1 MSGVS
6 GNVGGVGGSHVVID
20 LTGDN
25 PAPAGATTTV
35 EEGRAPAPPA
45 GGTSARERTEITH
58 KITMKGSTL
67 NDQILAR
74 EKPVENRHFIIPAG
88 WVALHNNADKCD
100 MPPR

>member
-1 MSGVS
+1 MRKAWGT
-6 GNVGGVGGSHVVID
+6 HVVID

-35 EEGRAPAPPA
+35 EEGWAPALPV

-58 KITMKGSTL
+58 AITLKGSTL

-74 EKPVENRHFIIPAG
+74 EKPVKAG
-88 WVALHNNADKCD
+88 ISEYQ
-100 MPPR
+100 RGG